1 MTDQLERLKT
11 AVSSQRASVFLLLP
25 LACAGCSRPSE
36 DVWIEAEV
44 PGSCTIFAA
53 SFGNTVLYGNNE
65 DSDDPNTYYWVR
77 RSGEG
82 TYGGVYVGYDDLSSE
97 GGINEKGL
105 AFDYNALPE
114 APLNPH
120 PELPRARGAMT
131 RIQQTCATVE
141 EAIAAA
147 REYNWGSSLR
157 WQVLLADASGDAA
170 VMSAGPDGE
179 ITFTRKPA
187 GDGYLASTNFNRAN
201 TENYF
206 DGLYPC
212 WRYEKATEMLERI
225 EREEDLTVDYF
236 RSILDSVHVEGAAHN
251 TLYSNVFDLRNGL
264 IYLYYWHQ
272 FDEVVVLD
280 VAEEL
285 AKATRP
291 TRLRELF
298 SAETVER
305 ASEEFARYQ
314 RRRGSPHRR

>member
-1 MTDQLERLKT
+1 MRSTLPRTSLLC
-11 AVSSQRASVFLLLP
+11 FLLLA
-25 LACAGCSRPSE
+25 LVGCYRQTDDAGIDE
-36 DVWIEAEV
+36 EV

-65 DSDDPNTYYWVR
+65 DYRDPNTYYWVR

-82 TYGGVYVGYDDLSSE
+82 TYGGVYLGYDDYSLQ

-105 AFDYNALPE
+105 AFDFNALPE

-120 PELPRARGAMT
+120 PELPSASGVMR

-141 EAIAAA
+141 EAIAVAK
-147 REYNWGSSLR
+147 EYNWGSSLR
-157 WQVLLADASGDAA
+157 WQVLLADVSGDAA

-179 ITFTRKPA
+179 ITFTRKPD
-187 GDGYLASTNFNRAN
+187 GDDYLVSTNFNRAN
-201 TENYF
+201 TDN
-206 DGLYPC
+206 GTYPC

-236 RSILDSVHVEGAAHN
+236 KSILDSVHVEGAVGN

-272 FDEVVVLD
+272 FDEVVVLN

-285 AKATRP
+285 ATTTQP
-291 TRLRELF
+291 MRLRDLF
-298 SAETVER
+298 STETVER
-305 ASEEFARYQ
+305 ASEEYSRYQ
-314 RRRGSPHRR
+314 RGRRPSSSPPR